1 MQNVLQV
8 NLTINCT
15 LYTLYTKINS
25 DFKVKKADVIISQIY
40 GFDLQPVI

>member
-8 NLTINCT
+8 KLTMNYT

-25 DFKVKKADVIISQIY
+25 DFKVKADVIISQIY
-40 GFDLQPVI
+40 RFNLQPVI